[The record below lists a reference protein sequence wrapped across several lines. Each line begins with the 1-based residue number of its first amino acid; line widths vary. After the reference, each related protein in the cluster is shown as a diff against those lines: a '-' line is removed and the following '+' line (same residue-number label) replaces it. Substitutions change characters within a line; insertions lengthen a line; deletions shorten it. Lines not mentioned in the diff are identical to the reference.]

1 MIPHA
6 SFFTMMPQKPRG
18 DEPRINQFI
27 RAPQIRVIDSEGGM
41 LGLMSVQDALKKAEL
56 ANLDL
61 VEIVPN
67 GNPPVCKIMDY
78 GKYKYEAQKKA
89 HEARKKQKVVV
100 VKELKLRPTI
110 DKHDLDI
117 KIRNAIKFF
126 EEGDKVRF
134 SLKFRGREMARQDI
148 GRAVIDRVL
157 EGIGEHG
164 KPEYGPRMEGNQI
177 VLVMSPK

>member
-1 MIPHA
+1 MSPHA
-6 SFFTMMPQKPRG
+6 DFHFMTSQKHRS
-18 DEPRINQFI
+18 DEPRINQYI
-27 RAPQIRVIDSEGGM
+27 RSPQIRVIDSEGVM
-41 LGLMSVQDALKKAEL
+41 LGLMSVSDALKKAEMSG
-56 ANLDL
+56 LDL

-67 GNPPVCKIMDY
+67 AEPPVCKIMDY

-117 KIRNAIKFF
+117 KIKSAIKFF
-126 EEGDKVRF
+126 EEGDKVRV

-148 GRAVIDRVL
+148 GRAVVDRVL
-157 EGIGEHG
+157 EALAEHG
-164 KPEYGPRMEGNQI
+164 KAEYGPRMEGNQI
-177 VLVMSPK
+177 VLVLAPK

>member
-6 SFFTMMPQKPRG
+6 SFLFMTPQKPRG

-27 RAPQIRVIDSEGGM
+27 RAPQIRVIDSEGTM
-41 LGLMSVQDALKKAEL
+41 LGLMSVPDALRKAE
-56 ANLDL
+56 AADLDL

-89 HEARKKQKVVV
+89 HEAKKKQKVVV

-110 DKHDLDI
+110 DKHDLEI

-148 GRAVIDRVL
+148 GRAVIDRVQEAL
-157 EGIGEHG
+157 TEHS
-164 KPEYGPRMEGNQI
+164 KVEYGPRMEGNQI
-177 VLVMSPK
+177 VLILGPK